1 MPQLPDKK
9 SNFKPTVGLS
19 ACLAGFEVRYDGQHK
34 RSSLCLDELSK
45 HFSFETF
52 CPEAAAGFGIPRP
65 KMRLTGDPDKPT
77 LRYTDDTDLTG
88 INLDPQL
95 LEGCK
100 EALDSFG
107 SLDGFILMR
116 NSPSCGVK
124 NVKIFQSDGNIH
136 QQGGMGLFAAALK
149 ERFPLLPIEE
159 EVNLHDESRYKE
171 FVMQVYA
178 HFKRKMES
186 E

>member
-1 MPQLPDKK
+1 MSQASYKMPG
-9 SNFKPTVGLS
+9 SKPKIGLS
-19 ACLAGFEVRYDGQHK
+19 ACLAGFEVRYDGKHK

-65 KMRLTGDPDKPT
+65 KMRLTGNPSRPT
-77 LRYTDDTDLTG
+77 LRYNDDTDLTG
-88 INLDPQL
+88 INLGPQL

-107 SLDGFILMR
+107 SLDGFVLMK
-116 NSPSCGVK
+116 NSPSCGVR
-124 NVKIFQSDGNIH
+124 NVKIFQSDSTIH

-159 EVNLHDESRYKE
+159 EVNLHDESQYME
-171 FVMQVYA
+171 FVKRVHA
-178 HFKRKMES
+178 HFKSRK
-186 E
+186 